1 MKKIKLLSALLLIP
15 LFTLAQETESTT
27 KVAKATR
34 IDVAPK
40 IDGILDDVAWS
51 KTPVITGF
59 TEVRPIDNTPAS
71 RKTEV
76 RILYDNVAIYVS
88 AMLYDTSP
96 DSILRELTQRD
107 RSGNADEFHVVFDTY
122 NDKQTGFVFGVT
134 AAGVQLD
141 EFIGSNN
148 FSAIWES
155 AVKINN
161 EGWAVEMKIPYSA
174 IRFPKTDIQNW
185 GFIAQRKV
193 RRTRGEDL
201 WPYIPLGINNPLP
214 FAAKLEGISGIN
226 PPLRLS
232 FTPYAG
238 FGVSH
243 FPANVV
249 GLSNYSTSY
258 NVGLDLK
265 YGINESFTLDATLA
279 PDFGQVQS
287 DNQFLNLSAFET
299 TFSENRPFFQEGNEY
314 FNVGHLFFPR
324 RIGGT
329 PKGFGSVRNMAN
341 QGFKII
347 ENPSQIQLLN
357 ATKITGTTKSGIGIG
372 FLNSITN
379 AEFAIVEDANGVQ
392 QRIKTEPFTNY
403 NVISVRQTLP
413 NNSFVNLY
421 NGNVTREGPN
431 NDANLSG
438 IRFQVGTAKN
448 DYQLRGILGIS
459 NKFMLDSVSNGYKYD
474 IAFEKISGPFRFYL
488 GRNVE
493 SDTYNPNDIGLL
505 QAADEVTHFWGAG
518 YRNFS
523 PKNPK
528 IRESRGGINFR
539 YETTFKT
546 REYAQFSVSAD
557 NFTLYQSFF
566 SLQSFVEYKPN
577 HNDFFEA
584 RTPGRKYQRL
594 AFMGGSVGFSTDFRK
609 RFAVDGRVTYF
620 DNIQERNPF
629 RRLNLSPRF
638 RLNDKVL
645 FIHNFTVSKDLD
657 KGFVTR
663 ANNEIYFG
671 IRDVKT
677 YENVFSTSY
686 IFTPDMSL
694 TLRARHN
701 WTDVDYRR
709 YMILNQDGTLRED
722 ELNLNTTRPVNDFN
736 INANFFNIDMV
747 YSWRFAP
754 GSDVVLIYKNSINKF
769 DNQVGKRFFENFGNV
784 LRSDQLNTVS
794 IKVLYYLDYLTLKKK
809 KA

>member
-1 MKKIKLLSALLLIP
+1 MKPLKILSILLLSPI
-15 LFTLAQETESTT
+15 FIFAQNSTSSD
-27 KVAKATR
+27 KVATAVRTE
-34 IDVAPK
+34 VAPK
-40 IDGILDDVAWS
+40 IDGVLDDIAWS
-51 KTPVITGF
+51 KASVITGF
-59 TEVRPIDNTPAS
+59 TEIRPKENLPAS
-71 RKTEV
+71 RNTEV
-76 RILYDNVAIYVS
+76 RILYDNAAIYVS
-88 AMLYDTSP
+88 AMLYDSSP

-107 RSGNADEFHVVFDTY
+107 RGGNTDEFFVVFDTY

-134 AAGVQLD
+134 AAGVQID

-155 AVKINN
+155 AVKINDK
-161 EGWAVEMKIPYSA
+161 GWAVEMKIPYSA
-174 IRFPKTDIQNW
+174 IRFPKVDVQNW
-185 GFIAQRKV
+185 GVILQRKV

-201 WPYIPLGINNPLP
+201 WPYIPLGNNNPLP

-238 FGVSH
+238 LGLSH
-243 FPANVV
+243 FPSNIV
-249 GLSNYSTSY
+249 GQSNYATSY

-279 PDFGQVQS
+279 PDFGQIQS

-329 PKGFGSVRNMAN
+329 PKGFNSVRNLRR
-341 QGFKII
+341 QGFTII

-379 AEFAIVEDANGVQ
+379 SEFAIVEDSNGVQ
-392 QRIKTEPFTNY
+392 QTIKTEPFTNY

-421 NGNVTREGPN
+421 NGNVSREGKN
-431 NDANLSG
+431 NDANVSG

-448 DYQLRGILGIS
+448 DYQLRGILGLS
-459 NKFMLDSVSNGYKYD
+459 NKFLLDSVANGYKYD
-474 IAFEKISGPFRFYL
+474 IAFEKINGKVRFYL

-493 SDTYNPNDIGLL
+493 SDTYDPNDIGLL
-505 QAADEVTHFWGAG
+505 QAANEVTHFAGFG

-528 IRESRGGINFR
+528 IREIGSGINFR
-539 YETTFKT
+539 YEETFKT
-546 REYAQFSVSAD
+546 REYTQFSVNAD
-557 NFTLYQSFF
+557 NFILFQNFLSINT
-566 SLQSFVEYKPN
+566 FVEYKPN

-584 RTPGRKYQRL
+584 RTPGRKFQRL
-594 AFMGGSVGFSTDFRK
+594 AFAGGVFRFSTDYRK
-609 RFAVDGRVTYF
+609 RFALDGRITYF
-620 DNIQERNPF
+620 DNIKERNPF
-629 RRLNLSPRF
+629 RRLNIEPRF

-645 FIHNFTVSKDLD
+645 LIHEFSVSKDLD
-657 KGFVTR
+657 RGFVTR

-671 IRDVKT
+671 LRDVKI
-677 YENVFSTSY
+677 YENELSASY
-686 IFTPDMSL
+686 IFTPNMSL
-694 TLRARHN
+694 TFRARHN
-701 WTDVDYRR
+701 WTDVDYRK
-709 YMILNQDGTLRED
+709 YLILNQNGTLRED
-722 ELNLNTTRPVNDFN
+722 EFNYNATKPIDDFN

-754 GSDVVLIYKNSINKF
+754 GSDMVLIYKNAINKI
-769 DNQVGKRFFENFGNV
+769 DNQVGNRFFENFGNI

-794 IKVLYYLDYLTLKKK
+794 IKVLYYLDYLSLKKK